1 MRFLGLY
8 HFDIIIV
15 IVLVKE
21 LGKSVLFWIIRNGK
35 VSDLNGSE
43 ERYYKD
49 KTGSIGITNRKQR

>member
-1 MRFLGLY
+1 MRFLELY

-43 ERYYKD
+43 ERYHVEQFSD
-49 KTGSIGITNRKQR
+49 EI